1 MGSST
6 YLPRCPTPR
15 ESAADF
21 ARLHGPQ
28 AIQTAKIALLGS
40 KMARDMA
47 HWAEVCAILAS
58 DDRCTGS
65 EFIAASGLPYDN
77 PVADGESVSEAE
89 KMAQIGRALVL
100 AIAQG
105 APADPAQAGVP
116 IEVEA
121 TLKALMFVAAGI
133 IGQNTNLQ
141 TPSEVRHE
149 AERLGRLMLSY
160 AKADRIAGEQGG
172 ERLLDILGASMTPEA
187 VSNAPN

>member
-1 MGSST
+1 
-6 YLPRCPTPR
+6 
-15 ESAADF
+15 
-21 ARLHGPQ
+21 
-28 AIQTAKIALLGS
+28 
-40 KMARDMA
+40 MARDMA

-58 DDRCTGS
+58 DDRYTGS

-100 AIAQG
+100 AIAQA
-105 APADPAQAGVP
+105 APAHPAQAGVP

-187 VSNAPN
+187 VSNARN